1 LEEECIVPKAS
12 DKTFVEKLYNNH
24 LGKHPAF
31 GKPKPQKGKIEA
43 HFELHHYAGTVA
55 YNIWVWLN
63 KNKDPI
69 NVTVATLMKNSKL
82 FTQQTKKLTRK
93 NLLRKSMKSQR
104 YQRHHKRDGRNC

>member
-1 LEEECIVPKAS
+1 LGILSILEEECIVPKAS

-31 GKPKPQKGKIEA
+31 GKPKPAKGKIEA

-55 YNIWVWLN
+55 YNIWDWLN

-69 NVTVATLMKNSKL
+69 NVTVATLMKNSKNNDL
-82 FTQQTKKLTRK
+82 LKLVFAEVGEEG
-93 NLLRKSMKSQR
+93 NS
-104 YQRHHKRDGRNC
+104 